1 MGGVIFHPATP
12 WEVEHAGIALKGI
25 GARALLDLP
34 LTAFFASRQCPG
46 SAIRAA
52 MDWAIDQAQARKVVI
67 SGFHSPLEQSVLQLL
82 LQARSPVVA
91 VLARPVIDAQLKPDW
106 KTAIAAGYMAI
117 VSASTETERLTSKQA
132 AQRNELVAAQAESI
146 VIAHA
151 SPGGELA
158 RQHQTWVSRGLR
170 VLDLDSASA

>member
-1 MGGVIFHPATP
+1 MKSAKSWEIRRGGTTLNGVGEQAWLT
-12 WEVEHAGIALKGI
+12 K
-25 GARALLDLP
+25 P

-52 MDWAIDQAQARKVVI
+52 TDWAIDQARARRVVI

-82 LQARSPVVA
+82 LQARSPVVV

-106 KTAIAAGYMAI
+106 KAAIAAGCMAV

-132 AQRNELVAAQAESI
+132 AQRNELVAQLAESI

-151 SPGGELA
+151 SPGGGLA
-158 RQHQTWVSRGLR
+158 RQGEVWASRGLR
-170 VLDLDSASA
+170 LMNLIPASA